1 MKSYITI
8 PCKEDGIPQLLS
20 ILGDQSEA
28 VPGPNKQ
35 ELFALE
41 SSQCVLVNSPNTN
54 ASWFGKVLKGN
65 ETESELRAMRKALE
79 LEWNL
84 DPRKIAIYTI
94 NTFQ

>member
-1 MKSYITI
+1 MKAYITI
-8 PCKEDGIPQLLS
+8 PCKGDEIPQLLS

-41 SSQCVLVNSPNTN
+41 SSQCVLVNSPSTN
-54 ASWFGKVLKGN
+54 ASWFGKVLKGS
-65 ETESELRAMRKALE
+65 ETEAELRTMREALE